1 MEIQKTI
8 PKTEKLLREN
18 TGTSFGGLEI
28 NFIYIYSA
36 RIVEPGCLWVGAI
49 CRIEGKYCFKVRFI
63 ELFDYLKCVGILLLK
78 MTKCTIMKVLEFIT
92 IAHVTISQYI
102 NMYRT
107 NVHLH

>member
-18 TGTSFGGLEI
+18 TGMSFGGLEI
-28 NFIYIYSA
+28 NYIYSA
-36 RIVEPGCLWVGAI
+36 RIV
-49 CRIEGKYCFKVRFI
+49 
-63 ELFDYLKCVGILLLK
+63 DYLKCVGILLLK